1 MGFKGELR
9 SNSTLNL
16 VTTMFVHWR
25 DTAVDFSFKWM
36 EDNKMTMKSLTRE
49 KKKQDNFCLIGVQ
62 HSRGMWHQTHKLKSI
77 NCIDVDT
84 CNFRRYV

>member
-36 EDNKMTMKSLTRE
+36 EDNKMTMKSFSSRE
-49 KKKQDNFCLIGVQ
+49 KRRDKQDNFCLIGVPTRVVCDIRHIKWNQ
-62 HSRGMWHQTHKLKSI
+62 
-77 NCIDVDT
+77 
-84 CNFRRYV
+84 

>member
-36 EDNKMTMKSLTRE
+36 EDNTMTMKSLTIER
-49 KKKQDNFCLIGVQ
+49 KKNKITFVWLVYNTVVCDIR
-62 HSRGMWHQTHKLKSI
+62 HI
-77 NCIDVDT
+77 NW
-84 CNFRRYV
+84 NQ

>member
-36 EDNKMTMKSLTRE
+36 EDNKMTMKSLTRGT
-49 KKKQDNFCLIGVQ
+49 KKIIQDNFCLIGVE
-62 HSRGMWHQTHKLKSI
+62 HSGMWHQSHKVKSI
-77 NCIDVDT
+77 NCIDVGW
-84 CNFRRYV
+84 YM